1 LEANRTLEGAVLR
14 TLTEIQ
20 KGVTFY
26 AITLGLA
33 VLVALFGPTGT
44 DAIQILN
51 MLTVTAG
58 VLLMLLVI
66 TPDGY
71 HRAGWAQ
78 LGLHRAGWRYWP
90 LALLAPTAVLVVS
103 YGAVTLLGVVS
114 WRFEPDTLINL
125 AINIVIISF
134 FAFFEEI
141 GWRGYMLPKLE
152 TGYPRL
158 APALVG
164 FLHGVWH
171 LPLMLL
177 TTAYNP
183 AGNRL
188 IVVPLFLAVLTVA
201 GILYGYL
208 RNASGSLW
216 PVVIAHGT
224 FNAVLGVL
232 AGAAA
237 AANPTTVAYLTGET
251 GVFTLLALI
260 ILAWVLTRRSTLQK
274 QDDLASQK

>member
-1 LEANRTLEGAVLR
+1 VIR
-14 TLTEIQ
+14 TLTEVQ
-20 KGVTFY
+20 KAATFY
-26 AITLGLA
+26 LITLGLA
-33 VLVALFGPTGT
+33 VLVALFGPTGA
-44 DAIQILN
+44 DSIQTLN
-51 MLTVTAG
+51 MLTATAG

-78 LGLHRAGWRYWP
+78 LGLHRAGFRYWP
-90 LALLAPTAVLVVS
+90 LALLGPAAVLAAS
-103 YGAVTLLGVVS
+103 YGAATLLGVLS
-114 WRFEPDTLINL
+114 LQFESDAAINL

-141 GWRGYMLPKLE
+141 GWRGYMLPKLA
-152 TGYPRL
+152 TRYPRL
-158 APALVG
+158 APAMVG

-183 AGNRL
+183 VGNRL

-208 RNASGSLW
+208 RNESGSLW

-232 AGAAA
+232 AGAAVTD
-237 AANPTTVAYLTGET
+237 NPTTAAYLTGET
-251 GVFTLLALI
+251 GVFTLLALV
-260 ILAWVLTRRSTLQK
+260 ILTWMLMRRSVTQK
-274 QDDLASQK
+274 EDHLAGV

>member
-1 LEANRTLEGAVLR
+1 L
-14 TLTEIQ
+14 
-20 KGVTFY
+20 
-26 AITLGLA
+26 
-33 VLVALFGPTGT
+33 
-44 DAIQILN
+44 
-51 MLTVTAG
+51 
-58 VLLMLLVI
+58 
-66 TPDGY
+66 
-71 HRAGWAQ
+71 
-78 LGLHRAGWRYWP
+78 
-90 LALLAPTAVLVVS
+90 
-103 YGAVTLLGVVS
+103 
-114 WRFEPDTLINL
+114 
-125 AINIVIISF
+125 
-134 FAFFEEI
+134 
-141 GWRGYMLPKLE
+141 RGYMLPKLE
-152 TGYPRL
+152 TGYTRL

-183 AGNRL
+183 AGNRW

-232 AGAAA
+232 AGAAVV
-237 AANPTTVAYLTGET
+237 ANPMTAAYLTGET

-260 ILAWVLTRRSTLQK
+260 IVAWILTRRSTLRK
-274 QDDLASQK
+274 QDDLVAQTES

>member
-1 LEANRTLEGAVLR
+1 MIRS
-14 TLTEIQ
+14 LTEIQ
-20 KGVTFY
+20 KGWIFY
-26 AITLGLA
+26 LLTLGLA
-33 VLVALFGPTGT
+33 LLVALFGPSSAG
-44 DAIQILN
+44 AIQILN

-71 HRAGWAQ
+71 HKAGWAE

-90 LALLAPTAVLVVS
+90 LALLGPAAALIASYAAAALVL
-103 YGAVTLLGVVS
+103 GVS
-114 WRFEPDTLINL
+114 WRFAPNTAINL
-125 AINIVIISF
+125 AINIVIVSF

-141 GWRGYMLPKLE
+141 GWRGYMLPKLA
-152 TGYPRL
+152 TRYPRM
-158 APALVG
+158 APAIVG
-164 FLHGVWH
+164 FFHGVWH

-177 TTAYNP
+177 TTSYNP

-188 IVVPLFLAVLTVA
+188 IVVPLFLAILTVA

-224 FNAVLGVL
+224 FNAVLGML
-232 AGAAA
+232 AGAAVFE
-237 AANPTTVAYLTGET
+237 NPTTAAYLTAET

-260 ILAWVLTRRSTLQK
+260 ILAWVLVRRPATRKEDQLSRDATG
-274 QDDLASQK
+274 SQSS

>member
-1 LEANRTLEGAVLR
+1 
-14 TLTEIQ
+14 
-20 KGVTFY
+20 
-26 AITLGLA
+26 
-33 VLVALFGPTGT
+33 
-44 DAIQILN
+44 
-51 MLTVTAG
+51 MLTATAG

-71 HRAGWAQ
+71 HRAGWAE
-78 LGLHRAGWRYWP
+78 LGLHHAGWRYWP
-90 LALLAPTAVLVVS
+90 LALLGPTAVLLAS
-103 YGAVTLLGVVS
+103 YGAVTLLGEVT
-114 WRFEPDTLINL
+114 WQFAPDAAINL
-125 AINIVIISF
+125 AINIVIVSF

-141 GWRGYMLPKLE
+141 GWRGYMLPKIA
-152 TGYPRL
+152 TDYPRL

-183 AGNRL
+183 VGNRL
-188 IVVPLFLAVLTVA
+188 IVVPLFLAILTAA

-232 AGAAA
+232 AGAAV

-251 GVFTLLALI
+251 GVFTLVALV
-260 ILAWVLTRRSTLQK
+260 ILAWALMRRSAARNEDQLVMR
-274 QDDLASQK
+274 